1 MSDDT
6 DRRTD
11 GNVGTG
17 ADEVR
22 AYDAD
27 VDDTRTGD
35 ADATSAGSSRA
46 ADLNNKSPNE
56 IRDEIEETREKLSED
71 LDELS
76 YRLSPERAKEEVQ
89 ERLEDVQEVVAQ
101 GVRDLADTAITRA
114 GKALHR
120 FEGRGQTVVDGV
132 EDRPIASSLV
142 AASVVGAGVGWVL
155 WRQVFGGERPRRES
169 YPERSYEERGV
180 RRTTYRPPVTSSR
193 VASFQADASSA
204 DQTPTGEAQTPY
216 WSPQTDEAA
225 GRARREEAAGG
236 LQTFVKDNAVALGIG
251 ASVAGV
257 AAAFFALRD
266 RGGSSRQRALPPPG
280 GSSAGRAGSYG
291 RASRARTPRTY
302 QATRTEEA
310 GSHKTDAGTRTYSA
324 AADEKY
330 FEEHFRTH
338 YASGDFSDYRA
349 AYLFGTSLAED
360 ERYLDLPW
368 DRLEEE
374 AKRRW
379 EEAFIDPWETR
390 KEAVRYGYDRGKMDV
405 DA

>member
-6 DRRTD
+6 DRRD
-11 GNVGTG
+11 VDRAGT
-17 ADEVR
+17 DEVR

-27 VDDTRTGD
+27 VDSADDTRNTG
-35 ADATSAGSSRA
+35 ATGAGSG
-46 ADLNNKSPNE
+46 ADLSNKSPDE

-71 LDELS
+71 LDELA

-120 FEGRGQTVVDGV
+120 FEGRGQTIVDRV
-132 EDRPIASSLV
+132 EDRPVASSLV
-142 AASVVGAGVGWVL
+142 AAGVAGAGVGWVL
-155 WRQVFGGERPRRES
+155 WRQVFGGERPQRES
-169 YPERSYEERGV
+169 RPERSYEERGV

-204 DQTPTGEAQTPY
+204 DQTPAGEAQTPF
-216 WSPQTDEAA
+216 WSPRTDEAA
-225 GRARREEAAGG
+225 ERRARREEAGG

-251 ASVAGV
+251 ATVAGV

-266 RGGSSRQRALPPPG
+266 RGNESRRRALPPPG
-280 GSSAGRAGSYG
+280 GSSAGRARPSERAG
-291 RASRARTPRTY
+291 RAQT
-302 QATRTEEA
+302 TRTSEA
-310 GSHKTDAGTRTYSA
+310 GSHRTDAGTRTYSA

-338 YASGDFSDYRA
+338 YGSGDFSDYRA

-379 EEAFIDPWETR
+379 EEAFIDPWSTR
-390 KEAVRYGYDRGKMDV
+390 EEAVRYGYDRGKMD
-405 DA
+405 AQT

>member
-1 MSDDT
+1 MSDNR
-6 DRRTD
+6 DRDVSRD
-11 GNVGTG
+11 VNREG

-27 VDDTRTGD
+27 VDGVRDTGATG
-35 ADATSAGSSRA
+35 AGSSRA
-46 ADLNNKSPNE
+46 DADLSNKSPDE

-89 ERLEDVQEVVAQ
+89 ERLEDVQEAVAQ
-101 GVRDLADTAITRA
+101 GVRDLADTAIARA
-114 GKALHR
+114 GEALHR
-120 FEGRGQTVVDGV
+120 FEGRGQTLVDGV
-132 EDRPIASSLV
+132 EDRPVASSLV

-155 WRQVFGGERPRRES
+155 WREVFGGERPQRES

-180 RRTTYRPPVTSSR
+180 RRTTYRPPVR
-193 VASFQADASSA
+193 SFQADQVDQPGASSRNV
-204 DQTPTGEAQTPY
+204 QTPTGEAQTPF
-216 WSPQTDEAA
+216 WSPETDEAA
-225 GRARREEAAGG
+225 ERRAGREKAKGG
-236 LQTFVKDNAVALGIG
+236 LQSFVKDNAVALGIG
-251 ASVAGV
+251 VSVAGV
-257 AAAFFALRD
+257 AAAFFALRE
-266 RGGSSRQRALPPPG
+266 RGSESRQRALPPPG

-291 RASRARTPRTY
+291 RAQNTRTY
-302 QATRTEEA
+302 QATRTSEA

-338 YASGDFSDYRA
+338 YGSGNFSDYRA

-379 EEAFIDPWETR
+379 EEAFIDPWDTR